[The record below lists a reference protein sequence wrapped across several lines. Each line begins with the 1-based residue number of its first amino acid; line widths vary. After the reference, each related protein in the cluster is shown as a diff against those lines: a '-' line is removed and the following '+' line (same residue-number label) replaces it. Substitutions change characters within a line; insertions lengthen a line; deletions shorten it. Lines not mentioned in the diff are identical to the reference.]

1 MNTSGVD
8 RTSNNIKAK
17 VTYAPT
23 GMLHRVLSG
32 EDYALA
38 LTPGFFRFYAHIGV
52 LKALEETGCL
62 RPSAVAGSSAGAL
75 VGGFLASGIS
85 VGFGVEQPN
94 IHHLSLAQF
103 PNRHDSR

>member
-1 MNTSGVD
+1 
-8 RTSNNIKAK
+8 
-17 VTYAPT
+17 
-23 GMLHRVLSG
+23 MLHRVLSG

-75 VGGFLASGIS
+75 VGGFLASGMN
-85 VGFGVEQPN
+85 VGFLSVLSK
-94 IHHLSLAQF
+94 IHHLSLTQF